1 MRARAVARILI
12 RAQAPNPQIPVRVRL
27 VQGTELAPMAFVL
40 ARTVTRIRIVERLRN
55 ATAQLL
61 APARKF
67 ARRITIANAQASA
80 LRVFAKRLKRKTV
93 ARRW

>member
-12 RAQAPNPQIPVRVRL
+12 RAQAPNPQTLARVRL
-27 VQGTELAPMAFVL
+27 VRDTELVPTAFVL
-40 ARTVTRIRIVERLRN
+40 ARTDTPIRIVEQLRN

-80 LRVFAKRLKRKTV
+80 LRAFAKPHKRKTV
-93 ARRW
+93 ARRL

>member
-1 MRARAVARILI
+1 MTVI
-12 RAQAPNPQIPVRVRL
+12 RRRVQAPNPQTLATERL

-40 ARTVTRIRIVERLRN
+40 ARTDTRIRIVERLRN

-61 APARKF
+61 APVQKF

-80 LRVFAKRLKRKTV
+80 PPVFAKQPERRTA
-93 ARRW
+93 ARRL